1 MPITMRPCEATF
13 SVAKRLEATVT
24 SRTAGFVTHGPR
36 RIFFVFAAISVSS
49 GNGSIQ
55 ITCESKIQP

>member
-1 MPITMRPCEATF
+1 MRPFEIRF

-24 SRTAGFVTHGPR
+24 SRTAGFVTQGPR
-36 RIFFVFAAISVSS
+36 RIFLVFAAMSVIN

-55 ITCESKIQP
+55 IT